1 MGLAGGLSTNGTSG
15 GGGGGGT
22 VTSVTATDT
31 SIVVGGTGAAPTIA
45 TGTLDVIATQHAP
58 AADWSNNSHKITGLA
73 NGSAASDAAAFGQ
86 ITAVNAGAYAN
97 TVTLDAIT
105 APAANVALNSHKI
118 TGLANGSASTDA
130 AAYGQILPAPTITA
144 ASYAATVT
152 PAAPANGGTLF
163 LNVGALTG
171 NITIANAT
179 GSPSDGQEIQIR
191 FVQDGTGGRTYSFG
205 ANYAFG
211 TDVTSAMLPTTASA
225 KCELKFVYNA
235 TDSKWRA
242 LALARGF

>member
-1 MGLAGGLSTNGTSG
+1 MGLAGGLATNGTGGGG

-45 TGTLDVIATQHAP
+45 TATLDVIAADHPP
-58 AADWSNNSHKITGLA
+58 AADWSN
-73 NGSAASDAAAFGQ
+73 
-86 ITAVNAGAYAN
+86 
-97 TVTLDAIT
+97 
-105 APAANVALNSHKI
+105 NSHKI

-225 KCELKFVYNA
+225 KCELKFVWNA